1 MKRSRM
7 GKAMAVLALACAVV
21 LSAVS
26 CASLPSGTAGAA
38 SMQGRT
44 ISVSGTGT
52 VSLDA
57 DMVSFRIEVS
67 ETAETTALA
76 QQETNRK
83 MSTILA
89 ILRENGIE
97 DKDISTTALNF
108 STNYSWKDG
117 VQTKI
122 GEEVSQT
129 VYVRLYS
136 VDVFAPLADAIG
148 SSVSGISFYNVTF
161 DSTNRK
167 AAENQA
173 RELAYKDAMEKAQI
187 YAKAAGLELGDPISI
202 QDGYSSYARN
212 SLDTGVAFAAKAVAA
227 DETYTTEAPTGPLSV
242 TSSVD
247 IVFGLR

>member
-1 MKRSRM
+1 
-7 GKAMAVLALACAVV
+7 
-21 LSAVS
+21 
-26 CASLPSGTAGAA
+26 
-38 SMQGRT
+38 MQGRT

-108 STNYSWKDG
+108 STNYSWRDG

-247 IVFGLR
+247 IVFSLR